1 MNSRQSEETVPTKAE
16 TVQVNLL
23 SLDTRISNSQETHQ
37 SAVMYARA
45 CQRKIVNPIVP
56 VHTFNVYT
64 ELVK

>member
-1 MNSRQSEETVPTKAE
+1 M
-16 TVQVNLL
+16 QVNLL